1 LQLAPIGDDMAQ
13 WVSRVRTEALLGWH
27 SAGTDKLWAAAMTDR
42 PLKPLVDI
50 TVQNTALHHM
60 KYVAVEPAGV
70 DPISSCHDLLVRPNL
85 IWLTLFADHPS
96 SIDDGMET
104 FDGRAG
110 AV

>member
-1 LQLAPIGDDMAQ
+1 MAQ

-70 DPISSCHDLLVRPNL
+70 ETMTPSQTN
-85 IWLTLFADHPS
+85 S
-96 SIDDGMET
+96 SIRDAPFKNTRT
-104 FDGRAG
+104 FA
-110 AV
+110 ACLV